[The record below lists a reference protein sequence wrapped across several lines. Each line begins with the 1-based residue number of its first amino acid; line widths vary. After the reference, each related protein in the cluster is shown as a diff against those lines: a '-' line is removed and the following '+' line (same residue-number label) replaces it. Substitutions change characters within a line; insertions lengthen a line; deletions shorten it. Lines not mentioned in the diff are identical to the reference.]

1 MGQKTHPIGFRL
13 GVIKDWQS
21 RWFASKAE
29 EYSNLIKEDIEVRKT
44 ILDRYPDAGISRVEI
59 ERSNDVVITVHTAR
73 PGIVIGR
80 GGQRVEE
87 LRKEL
92 EAGTSKRARLNVQE
106 IRQPELDAYLVAR
119 NVAEQLERRVAF
131 RRAIRQTVTRTMQ
144 AGALGIKI
152 LISGRLG
159 GADIARQE
167 KAMEGRV
174 PLHTLRA
181 DIDYNIAEA
190 ATEFGRIGIKV
201 WIYKGDIVPEPA
213 EIQADPAAQPDMP
226 PIQVNVSGNAPAPQ
240 PAQAAPQ
247 PAQAAPQV
255 VPAAPAPPPAAPV
268 ATPPAQPAEPTQP
281 APAAPVQPAAPV
293 AAPPPPA
300 QPATPP
306 PAAPIVSPPATP
318 VAPPPAQPAEPTQ
331 VAPPAAPV
339 QPDAP
344 AAPAQPAPAQT
355 ESDVPAATPPTQSAP
370 AQPEPEPTSETAPTS
385 APEPTPEPTGENN
398 NAPAQES

>member
-21 RWFASKAE
+21 RWFAATAE
-29 EYSNLIKEDIEVRKT
+29 EYSGLIKEDIDVRKT
-44 ILDRYPDAGISRVEI
+44 INERYPDAGISRVEI
-59 ERSNDVVITVHTAR
+59 ERGNDVVITVHTAR

-106 IRQPELDAYLVAR
+106 IRQPELDAYLVAK

-213 EIQADPAAQPDMP
+213 QIQLDAPAQQANIAGGP
-226 PIQVNVSGNAPAPQ
+226 PPAPQ

-255 VPAAPAPPPAAPV
+255 VPAAPPAPTPAAPQPTTPV
-268 ATPPAQPAEPTQP
+268 ATPPPAQPTP
-281 APAAPVQPAAPV
+281 APAAPVQPAAPP
-293 AAPPPPA
+293 AAPVATPSA
-300 QPATPP
+300 QPAA
-306 PAAPIVSPPATP
+306 PAPG
-318 VAPPPAQPAEPTQ
+318 QPAEPTQ
-331 VAPPAAPV
+331 AAPTAPA
-339 QPDAP
+339 QPDP
-344 AAPAQPAPAQT
+344 APAQPAPDT
-355 ESDVPAATPPTQSAP
+355 TPDQ
-370 AQPEPEPTSETAPTS
+370 
-385 APEPTPEPTGENN
+385 PTGE
-398 NAPAQES
+398 